1 MIWCRTALKLG
12 GIIGGLAQYRKP
24 YLIFSVT
31 KRNYWLFFALICF
44 IFRQL
49 TNFKHLTAKSRHSA
63 NGINIWRRQ
72 CKSLLLATP
81 STPYPLA
88 DDKITLISIVS
99 S

>member
-49 TNFKHLTAKSRHSA
+49 TKNLSIYS
-63 NGINIWRRQ
+63 ICLSIRQ
-72 CKSLLLATP
+72 TE
-81 STPYPLA
+81 
-88 DDKITLISIVS
+88 
-99 S
+99 